1 MPGMG
6 HNARWWAEY
15 EALRRKGHSKSSA
28 ARITNSDQPKKAKK
42 KKGR

>member
-6 HNARWWAEY
+6 HSAEWWRVY

-28 ARITNSDQPKKAKK
+28 ARIANTMVPEGKK
-42 KKGR
+42 K